1 MIDLTKPD
9 AVADDYVLGLLDPA
23 DMQTVEAELERNAA
37 LRRAVAQS
45 RERFLPLDMTA
56 EPAEVSHDLWTR
68 IEKDLQQQEVPEQ
81 KKEVEPV
88 VANDNR
94 SIQNAGFWRV
104 TSFAGLAASLVLA
117 VALGWNLTRT
127 AEPLVVAVL
136 VNETGEVQAVVE
148 DFGTERAVVRLL
160 ADVSVPG
167 DRTMQVW
174 TLPSKETGPV
184 SMGLLP
190 QARSARLVPPSLPTP
205 KDAQLYEI
213 TLEPAGG
220 SPTGRPTG
228 PILAKGF
235 AKVTR

>member
-9 AVADDYVLGLLDPA
+9 AVADDYVLGLLEPA
-23 DMQTVEAELERNAA
+23 DMKTVEAELERNVA

-68 IEKDLQQQEVPEQ
+68 IERDLQQRVPSEQ
-81 KKEVEPV
+81 TTEVEPDI
-88 VANDNR
+88 ANDNR
-94 SIQNAGFWRV
+94 SIQNEGFWRV

-190 QARSARLVPPSLPTP
+190 QARSARLVPPSLPAP

>member
-9 AVADDYVLGLLDPA
+9 AVADDYVLGLLEAA

-56 EPAEVSHDLWTR
+56 EPAEVSQDLWTR
-68 IEKDLQQQEVPEQ
+68 IEKDLRHQEAAERRT
-81 KKEVEPV
+81 EAEPV

-94 SIQNAGFWRV
+94 AIQNAGFWRV

-190 QARSARLVPPSLPTP
+190 QARSARLAPPSLPAP

-213 TLEPAGG
+213 TLEPTGG